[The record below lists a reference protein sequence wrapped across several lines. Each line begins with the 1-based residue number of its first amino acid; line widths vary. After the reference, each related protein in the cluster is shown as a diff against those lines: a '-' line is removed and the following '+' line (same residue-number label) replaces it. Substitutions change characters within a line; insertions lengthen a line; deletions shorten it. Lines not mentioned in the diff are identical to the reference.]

1 MHIISVTD
9 FRCSARKCL
18 ILPVEFSPQKSP
30 ILLEI
35 LPAEFIKVYRRRSLG
50 LFNVTKMKYKVVTK
64 MKVLCVCFVD
74 LNLHKTGI

>member
-18 ILPVEFSPQKSP
+18 ILPVEFSLQKSP

-35 LPAEFIKVYRRRSLG
+35 LPAEFIQAYRRRSLG
-50 LFNVTKMKYKVVTK
+50 LFNVTKMEYKVVTK
-64 MKVLCVCFVD
+64 VKMLCD
-74 LNLHKTGI
+74 LNLHKIGI